1 MANETPADLATKA
14 KRVKVDNQEVERH
27 SLKDQLDALDR
38 QAARDQAAKANF
50 GIVRRRFK
58 HGTSE

>member
-1 MANETPADLATKA
+1 MAESPADLGKKP

-27 SLKDQLDALDR
+27 SLKDLLDAN
-38 QAARDQAAKANF
+38 RDQAAIDQAKRTGF